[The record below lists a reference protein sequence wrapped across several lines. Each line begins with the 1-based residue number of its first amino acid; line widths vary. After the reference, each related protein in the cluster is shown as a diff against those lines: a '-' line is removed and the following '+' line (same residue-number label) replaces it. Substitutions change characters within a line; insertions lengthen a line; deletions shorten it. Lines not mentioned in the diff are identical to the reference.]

1 MNKLLIPILILTNNC
16 YSNTNDDYQD
26 LSFLEETL
34 TKTNKNKKYNQP
46 VIIDLPNKLNS
57 YRNSKNSNNRVKL
70 ERINNKLNLLIKSD
84 DKKEIKYIIENEKIA
99 ALNYINLGVAF
110 NSKLYKN
117 LDFKTRLGIK
127 LNNKIN
133 PFIKLTTKKTW
144 KNIYG
149 VDYTFGHIVKNSVI
163 NKLEHKSYLKLDKK
177 LSDNYSIHNYYES
190 YWGNE
195 LNKNTNVNS
204 SIYLNQKLSNK
215 SSLIYQIG
223 LNSNNEDG
231 TQEIKEYAIDIKYK
245 IAIL

>member
-99 ALNYINLGVAF
+99 TLNYINLGVAF

-149 VDYTFGHIVKNSVI
+149 IDYTFGHIVKNSVI
-163 NKLEHKSYLKLDKK
+163 KKLEHKSYLKLDKK
-177 LSDNYSIHNYYES
+177 LNDSYSIHNYYES
-190 YWGNE
+190 YWEND